1 MDSIFQNTVASALK
15 MYIRSNHTPQV
26 NNKQLE
32 LTPLVL
38 VDFNWVKY
46 LVVINICRPTY
57 PICLSCGPGF
67 AVLKH

>member
-1 MDSIFQNTVASALK
+1 MDSIFQSTVASALK
-15 MYIRSNHTPQV
+15 MYIRLNHTQRV

-32 LTPLVL
+32 ITPSVL
-38 VDFNWVKY
+38 VDFNR
-46 LVVINICRPTY
+46 VINLVISKICRPTY